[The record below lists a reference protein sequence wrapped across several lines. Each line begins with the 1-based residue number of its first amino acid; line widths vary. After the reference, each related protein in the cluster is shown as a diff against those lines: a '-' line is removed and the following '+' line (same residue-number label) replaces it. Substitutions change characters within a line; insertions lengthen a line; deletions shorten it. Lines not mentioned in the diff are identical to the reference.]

1 MKRSALADHL
11 RYQLAP
17 DAPACPENLY
27 LKSKARRESSAAE
40 MAQINL
46 RRRADEFMDAGAV
59 RECLDG
65 LAVEVCQELAALPAE
80 IVEAIRPLAGDEDAI
95 RAELQQR
102 IDAALHR
109 LAARL
114 TQ

>member
-1 MKRSALADHL
+1 
-11 RYQLAP
+11 
-17 DAPACPENLY
+17 
-27 LKSKARRESSAAE
+27 
-40 MAQINL
+40 
-46 RRRADEFMDAGAV
+46 
-59 RECLDG
+59 
-65 LAVEVCQELAALPAE
+65 VEVCQELAALPAE